1 MEAWPTRV
9 ARWGHYA
16 PRDVSVTRLRL
27 AVVAGPNG
35 AGKSTSAPA
44 LLRDQ
49 FGIREF
55 VNADAIA
62 LGMSGFDP
70 AAAAIA
76 AGRAMLGRLER
87 LASQRRSFAFETT
100 LASRSFAPWIARR
113 RHDGYRFGLVFLWL
127 PTPEL
132 ALARVAQR
140 VAAGGHDVPPATV
153 RRRFDRGLRNFFE
166 LYRPLADQWF
176 LYDNSNLTAP
186 QVVARGRQLDETE
199 ILDEETWRTLQ
210 TRYAS
215 RS

>member
-1 MEAWPTRV
+1 MA
-9 ARWGHYA
+9 A
-16 PRDVSVTRLRL
+16 TRLRL

-35 AGKSTSAPA
+35 AGKSTAAPA

-49 FGIREF
+49 FRIREF

-62 LGMSGFDP
+62 LGMSGFEP
-70 AAAAIA
+70 ASAAMA
-76 AGRAMLGRLER
+76 AGRAMLDRLDQ
-87 LASQRRSFAFETT
+87 LAAARRSFAFETT

-113 RHDGYRFGLVFLWL
+113 RSEGYAFGLMFLWL

-140 VAAGGHDVPPATV
+140 VAAGGHDVPAAIV
-153 RRRFDRGLRNFFE
+153 RRRFERGLQNFFA

-176 LYDNSNLTAP
+176 VYDNSNLAAP
-186 QVVARGRQLDETE
+186 RAIARGRLLDEAE
-199 ILDEETWRTLQ
+199 VLDQEAWNALCA
-210 TRYAS
+210 RYAP